1 MSSTENVNRRVYMT
15 TRKTTQM
22 SSEYRVVDG
31 DAGSDEQKGRFCSP
45 SADSKDCCLVTVVV
59 KLLVCV
65 LCGMVFG
72 TALQKANGM

>member
-1 MSSTENVNRRVYMT
+1 MT

-31 DAGSDEQKGRFCSP
+31 DAGSDEQKGGRFCSP